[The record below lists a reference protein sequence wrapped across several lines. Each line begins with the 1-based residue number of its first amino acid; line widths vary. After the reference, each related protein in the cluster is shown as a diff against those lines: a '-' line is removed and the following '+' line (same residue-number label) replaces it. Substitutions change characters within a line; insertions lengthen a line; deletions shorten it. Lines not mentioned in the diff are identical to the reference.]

1 MNWVFSFSCL
11 EPNDF
16 ETERHSHLHCCC
28 CLVTKSYPTLC
39 DPVDRSQA
47 NLSVGSQARI
57 LEWVALSFSKGSFW
71 PRNWIY
77 VSHITSRFFTVWA
90 SKEVGVFDSIMNE
103 IFLQILQI
111 LLVYKILL
119 TFICWFLYPST
130 VLNLLIWHSFL
141 VKVFDQIFR
150 IFCL

>member
-1 MNWVFSFSCL
+1 MNIFFTSLVKFILSYFTVFVSV
-11 EPNDF
+11 N
-16 ETERHSHLHCCC
+16 HSIMSDSLWFHGLWH
-28 CLVTKSYPTLC
+28 KGS
-39 DPVDRSQA
+39 
-47 NLSVGSQARI
+47 SVHGLLQARI